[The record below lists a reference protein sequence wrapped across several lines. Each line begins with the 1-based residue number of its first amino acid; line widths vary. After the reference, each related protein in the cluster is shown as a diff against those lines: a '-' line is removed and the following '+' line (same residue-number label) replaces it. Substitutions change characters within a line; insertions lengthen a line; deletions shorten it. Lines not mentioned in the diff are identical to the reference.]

1 MMDKERSMDSAGESR
16 ADKVKRQ
23 ADEKRKR
30 LAEALRVN
38 LHRRKAQSRAR
49 AESPDPLAGD
59 APDEKTEDQ

>member
-1 MMDKERSMDSAGESR
+1 MDKDESR

-23 ADEKRKR
+23 AEEKQKR

-49 AESPDPLAGD
+49 ADGPESPPAETTK
-59 APDEKTEDQ
+59 EK